1 MTITA
6 GRGQLSWL
14 EWHGSLEALGLPETP
29 GEQGMAG
36 LYPSSSDGKTQS
48 MAGSFLGF
56 KTDIL
61 VTTVWSLIC

>member
-14 EWHGSLEALGLPETP
+14 EWHGGLEALGLPETP

-48 MAGSFLGF
+48 MAGPSPLAWRLDFPGA
-56 KTDIL
+56 TREAP
-61 VTTVWSLIC
+61 